1 MNLPKYDIHE
11 DEFLKAIATR
21 LGLSGKTW
29 DVFLARFQDKNSNAT
44 NKDIAFYLEAEL
56 LEGTS
61 DGSNPAIILRDHLIA
76 ICDKF
81 EAQGC
86 DYQGSTKGKWKI
98 AKRYLREEL
107 YPEWVKQRRIIP
119 LTCEQL
125 WRELWGQAKPTNKMQ
140 PILLNDKLQ
149 PVSLNPK
156 LPLGLEM
163 GEAEIDAT
171 APISIPLKSKIRLD
185 INLEQAGYLL
195 LLEKG
200 TSGKLWCLCPSGFA
214 PEWRHSGGR
223 ITLPLA
229 SSRHRYFKLTGSTGW
244 EEIVAVITRNLPELD
259 WLPEP
264 GEPLL
269 QLQEGHLTGL
279 LDYLKDD
286 RDSQL
291 WRMAYQVTV

>member
-44 NKDIAFYLEAEL
+44 NKDIALYLEAEL

-61 DGSNPAIILRDHLIA
+61 DGSNPATILRDHLIA

-86 DYQGSTKGKWKI
+86 DYQGITKGKWKI
-98 AKRYLREEL
+98 AKRYLREVL

-119 LTCEQL
+119 LTCEEL

-156 LPLGLEM
+156 RLSDLEM
-163 GEAEIDAT
+163 GEAEIDET
-171 APISIPLKSKIRLD
+171 APISIPLNSKIRLD

-259 WLPEP
+259 WLPKP

-279 LDYLKDD
+279 LDYVKDD

-291 WRMAYQVTV
+291 LRMAYQVTV